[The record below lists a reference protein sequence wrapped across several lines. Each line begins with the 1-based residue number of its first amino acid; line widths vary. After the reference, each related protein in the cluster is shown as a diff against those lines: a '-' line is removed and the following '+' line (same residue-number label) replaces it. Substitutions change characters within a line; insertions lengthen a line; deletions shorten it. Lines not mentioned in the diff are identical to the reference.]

1 MSRLPRNLVTSL
13 LGVQTI
19 ALFLVLRSALLERW
33 PTVVMALLLWVGARA
48 ALRERTWGIGVVL
61 ATALAFPGAVFLG
74 FAPLWFLLVGLVG
87 IVPFALT
94 TRPMLR
100 FDVGATVLFSTG
112 ALGVS
117 VAFAHAWRV
126 AAYALFYAMHGGH

>member
-13 LGVQTI
+13 VGVQSL
-19 ALFLVLRSALLERW
+19 ALLLVLRSAFLERW
-33 PTVVMALLLWVGARA
+33 PTVVMALLLWAGARA

-61 ATALAFPGAVFLG
+61 ATSLAFPGAVFLG
-74 FAPLWFLLVGLVG
+74 FAPTWFLLVGLVG

-100 FDVGATVLFSTG
+100 FDVGATVLFSSG
-112 ALGVS
+112 ALGFS
-117 VAFAHAWRV
+117 VAFAHVWRV